1 MVKVEGQTLGL
12 EVQDLELG
20 FNRQF
25 T

>member
-1 MVKVEGQTLGL
+1 MVKAEGQTLGL